1 MAPIQILEKHKISDR
16 IIAITTDN
24 TSNNKTLI
32 SSLQELLQEAYPET
46 SIPRV
51 PYIAYMIQLS
61 LKQLHGKIRVDPK
74 NDNIELVWSKDLQKH
89 KISQMTGIARTL
101 QKVRNLAVYINA
113 SPQRR
118 AYFWAEQ
125 LKDGMK
131 DPLYP
136 IQDVQT
142 R

>member
-1 MAPIQILEKHKISDR
+1 M
-16 IIAITTDN
+16 AITTDN
-24 TSNNKTLI
+24 ASNNKTLI
-32 SSLQELLQEAYPET
+32 SSLQEAYPET
-46 SIPRV
+46 SIPQV
-51 PYIAYMIQLS
+51 PYIAHVIQLS

-74 NDNIELVWSKDLQKH
+74 NDNIELVWSEDLQKH

-118 AYFWAEQ
+118 ADFWAEQ
-125 LKDGMK
+125 SKDGMK

-136 IQDVQT
+136 IQDVRT